1 MEHWSIGAQVLVITH
16 SGLGEMLAASP
27 TSVESVQQSS
37 FLVGLLPLLDSGNN
51 RGCSSRKDPLP
62 ASQKDLQFT
71 SESGIC
77 HGAGL
82 MRLRTSKSTKKNDLL
97 HRDT

>member
-1 MEHWSIGAQVLVITH
+1 MITH

-27 TSVESVQQSS
+27 TSESVESVQQSS
-37 FLVGLLPLLDSGNN
+37 FLVGLLPLALLDSGNN